1 MQIQQHK
8 NKLMQILFF
17 CPRWGQSHLSW
28 EEFAAKVKDAG
39 YDGVETDIPESE
51 AEKEKLLEAFA
62 KNNLLLIAQHWETV
76 DADFDVHKSVYA
88 ERLERLA
95 SVKPLFINSQTGKDF
110 FSAKQNDE
118 LISVGDSISGSTGVP
133 IFHETH
139 RGKFSF
145 AAHITKDF
153 LQRLPHLQL
162 TLDISHWIAVAET
175 FLENQQEAV
184 DIALSRTSHIHAR
197 VGYIEGPQ
205 VPDPR
210 VPYWQDALQ
219 QHLCF
224 WDKAVNINRKNEH
237 SMLTFTTEF
246 GPPPYMPLDPST
258 GKAVADQWEVNV
270 FMMELLKKRYN

>member
-1 MQIQQHK
+1 
-8 NKLMQILFF
+8 MQILFF
-17 CPRWGQSHLSW
+17 CPRWGQAHLSW
-28 EEFAAKVKDAG
+28 DEFAAKVKNAG
-39 YDGVETDIPESE
+39 YDGVETDIPESDQ
-51 AEKEKLLEAFA
+51 EKENLLQALA

-76 DADFDVHKSVYA
+76 DADFDLHKSVYTR
-88 ERLERLA
+88 RLERLV

-118 LISVGDSISGSTGVP
+118 LILMADDVAAITGIP

-153 LQRLPHLQL
+153 LQRLPGLQL

-175 FLENQQEAV
+175 FLENQQPAV
-184 DIALSRTSHIHAR
+184 DIALLKTRHIHAR

-219 QHLCF
+219 QHLHF
-224 WDKAVNINRKNEH
+224 WDRAVDINRKNDNAI
-237 SMLTFTTEF
+237 LTFTTEF
-246 GPPPYMPLDPST
+246 GPPPYMPLNPST
-258 GKAVADQWEVNV
+258 GEVVADQWEVNV
-270 FMMELLKKRYN
+270 FMMELLRKRYN